1 MDDFSLIDIPQKL
14 NKAPETDFYIATV
27 AGVSSSGV
35 RLLFAG
41 ESSATSKYYKCL
53 DSANVSTG
61 DRVVAM
67 KQSGT
72 YIVLG
77 TIGRSGSDNVE
88 ITTNSSDIFSSITSG
103 FTVLNPVFAKYGKVA
118 MFTTLIKAS
127 SAGSTT
133 DWKVWATLKSGK
145 RPCMVTLAKCQAT
158 NFCEINTNGQIQF
171 SLKES
176 ANYNYRISATFLLA

>member
-1 MDDFSLIDIPQKL
+1 MDDFSLVDVPKKL
-14 NKAPETDFYIATV
+14 SKAPDTEFYLATV
-27 AGVSSSGV
+27 AGVGASGV

-53 DSANVSTG
+53 GSANVSTG
-61 DRVVAM
+61 DRVVVM

-77 TIGRSGSDNVE
+77 TIGGSGSEAVE
-88 ITTNSSDIFSSITSG
+88 ITTNASDIFSSITSG
-103 FTVLNPVFAKYGKVA
+103 FSVLSPVFARCGKVA
-118 MFTTLIKAS
+118 MLTALIKAS
-127 SAGSTT
+127 SAGTTT

-176 ANYNYRISATFLLA
+176 ANYNYRISAIYLLS